1 MNRIFT
7 YILHKDGVIDDSAF
21 ELIAAAR
28 GVDHTVSPIAVVAGF
43 GDQLTATCDSLRR
56 CYSARYG
63 RSIIRSLLNPMPKL

>member
-28 GVDHTVSPIAVVAGF
+28 EWIA
-43 GDQLTATCDSLRR
+43 QCL
-56 CYSARYG
+56 
-63 RSIIRSLLNPMPKL
+63 RSLLLPASETK